1 MVKLKKSLYR
11 GNKEENT
18 NNIERNILNPLEN
31 TLTIVESQRHIFVL
45 CYNTTA
51 LT

>member
-1 MVKLKKSLYR
+1 MIKLKESLYR
-11 GNKEENT
+11 GNKGENT
-18 NNIERNILNPLEN
+18 NNIERNILNPLES
-31 TLTIVESQRHIFVL
+31 TLTIVESQRYIFVS